1 MIAAKAAL
9 LDRENQS
16 EVEKYNKL
24 LEDYYNLLFQSDDVD
39 LSKKDKSNIEDLM
52 KGFRKN
58 VAGKDLGTFR
68 TDTGTF
74 RGSDFSGDVMNLGQ
88 YAKEIKSKTKENN
101 K

>member
-39 LSKKDKSNIEDLM
+39 LSKKD
-52 KGFRKN
+52 
-58 VAGKDLGTFR
+58 
-68 TDTGTF
+68 
-74 RGSDFSGDVMNLGQ
+74 
-88 YAKEIKSKTKENN
+88 
-101 K
+101 

>member
-1 MIAAKAAL
+1 
-9 LDRENQS
+9 
-16 EVEKYNKL
+16 
-24 LEDYYNLLFQSDDVD
+24 
-39 LSKKDKSNIEDLM
+39 
-52 KGFRKN
+52 
-58 VAGKDLGTFR
+58 DLGTFR